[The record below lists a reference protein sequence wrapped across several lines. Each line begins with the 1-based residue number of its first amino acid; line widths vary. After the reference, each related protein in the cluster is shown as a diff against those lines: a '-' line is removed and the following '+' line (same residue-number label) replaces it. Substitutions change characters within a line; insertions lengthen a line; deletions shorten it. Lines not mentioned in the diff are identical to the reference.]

1 MKIELLKEVIRKIV
15 QQEIRSAI
23 KKEVRS
29 CLAEIILSDGVKKPS
44 LKEDSSINMSEL
56 VNIEENKQEEVAP
69 QPKKFVKYTSNDLLN
84 QVLNETKGGVPR
96 EGQYV
101 GLSESFS
108 SIGGDSSMITEAA
121 APVQVPE
128 TAPKEVKTV
137 YQAMTRDYSKLM
149 KAIDKKRNKA

>member
-1 MKIELLKEVIRKIV
+1 MKIELLKEVIKKIV

-23 KKEVRS
+23 KKELRS
-29 CLAEIILSDGVKKPS
+29 CLAEIILSDDIKKPS

-56 VNIEENKQEEVAP
+56 VNIEEEEVVEEPP
-69 QPKKFVKYTSNDLLN
+69 QPKKFVKYTNNDLLN

-101 GLSESFS
+101 GLSDSFS
-108 SIGGDSSMITEAA
+108 TIGADPSVINEAV
-121 APVQVPE
+121 APVKVPE
-128 TAPKEVKTV
+128 SAPKEIKTV
-137 YQAMTRDYSKLM
+137 YQAMTKDYSKLM

>member
-15 QQEIRSAI
+15 QQEIRSTI

-29 CLAEIILSDGVKKPS
+29 CLAEIILSEDVKKPS
-44 LKEDSSINMSEL
+44 LKEDSSINMSDL
-56 VNIEENKQEEVAP
+56 VNIEENVKEEVT
-69 QPKKFVKYTSNDLLN
+69 QPKKFVKYTNNDLLN

-101 GLSESFS
+101 GLSDSFS
-108 SIGGDSSMITEAA
+108 SIGADPSVINESV

-137 YQAMTRDYSKLM
+137 YQAMTKDYSKLM